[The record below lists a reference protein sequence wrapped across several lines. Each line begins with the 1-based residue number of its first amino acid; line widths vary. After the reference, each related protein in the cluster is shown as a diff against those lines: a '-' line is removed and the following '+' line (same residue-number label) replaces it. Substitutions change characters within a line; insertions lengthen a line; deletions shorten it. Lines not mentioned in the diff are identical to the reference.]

1 MDRYFV
7 DFCIWSFWH
16 SSVLEVM
23 AYKAMGNIRGMRD
36 YSFNTHLYWLSTK
49 CQALSW
55 MPVLKM
61 SETQA
66 LARVL
71 ILIRGGW
78 TCKKGTL
85 TVCITGILIKKC
97 SEQGDSPAPRGSG
110 RQQSTKLLREGALLP
125 PRPQFL
131 GGDLHLLSLSLSFF
145 NNSVGFFGMF
155 TDLCNH
161 YHSQF

>member
-1 MDRYFV
+1 
-7 DFCIWSFWH
+7 
-16 SSVLEVM
+16 
-23 AYKAMGNIRGMRD
+23 
-36 YSFNTHLYWLSTK
+36 
-49 CQALSW
+49 
-55 MPVLKM
+55 MPLLKM

-110 RQQSTKLLREGALLP
+110 RQQSTKLLREGALLFP
-125 PRPQFL
+125 SPSPSF
-131 GGDLHLLSLSLSFF
+131 GGGICIFSLSLSLSLTIQWDFLVCLQSCATIATV
-145 NNSVGFFGMF
+145 NFGTF
-155 TDLCNH
+155 HHPKKKPCTH
-161 YHSQF
+161 